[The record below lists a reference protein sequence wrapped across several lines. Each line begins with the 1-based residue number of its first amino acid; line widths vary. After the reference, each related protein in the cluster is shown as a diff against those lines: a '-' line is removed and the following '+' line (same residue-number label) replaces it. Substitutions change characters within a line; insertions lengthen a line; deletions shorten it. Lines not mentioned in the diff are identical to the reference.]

1 MAAKTCLGC
10 VIPRN
15 KLRIRQLALFSFIVA
30 LKLDHFGASESI
42 SWSALKRTK
51 TRGPTARQ
59 LSYTEKKAFIPVT
72 VSFCYREAPRVSAIC
87 LANDSLKFLF
97 QDEYVLGIFI
107 DMTIP
112 VFCIPYSIP

>member
-59 LSYTEKKAFIPVT
+59 LSYTEKKSIHSSHGFVLLSRGTACLGYL
-72 VSFCYREAPRVSAIC
+72 SRE
-87 LANDSLKFLF
+87 
-97 QDEYVLGIFI
+97 
-107 DMTIP
+107 
-112 VFCIPYSIP
+112 